1 MRFMKVMCARFN
13 AIVGRIE
20 VVREITN
27 DDGTIEYNCLSLP
40 TEKLES
46 LSADYEIDDMNELAE
61 IAIYESLMPV
71 DDVHPDAQ
79 AARAQKRNR
88 LALAKQRLGPMIANG
103 NKEIVKTRLRDAGLP
118 TEFVNAV
125 DDDSLEVIKQNSR
138 MDPDILNAKREY
150 VRAIRGG
157 GSPSMLP
164 SPTAPKSYE
173 ARGVREVTIEEDDA
187 RPKSAKLPKI
197 SLRGGK
203 RET

>member
-1 MRFMKVMCARFN
+1 MRFMKVVCARFN

-46 LSADYEIDDMNELAE
+46 LSADYEIDDMNELVE
-61 IAIYESLMPV
+61 IAIYESLIPV

-88 LALAKQRLGPMIANG
+88 LANAKQRLGPMIANG

-138 MDPDILNAKREY
+138 MDPIILQAKREF
-150 VRAIRGG
+150 VQAMRRGEVPAPLPSRSMEARGG
-157 GSPSMLP
+157 GTKNQVGDVAGPVKVSLP
-164 SPTAPKSYE
+164 
-173 ARGVREVTIEEDDA
+173 R
-187 RPKSAKLPKI
+187 I